1 MCALAHLDARGRSS
15 PTLDPVKLAFALVM
29 WSVTTIGGTWLVLAF
44 LRGIGLIKDE
54 REDTS
59 TYTPPSTPTSTG
71 YSGWYSGHASYKPEK
86 ESPYTR
92 DWASVSRKYKEARGW
107 RCEECYVN
115 LFDKRHR
122 RLLHVHHRDNDP
134 KNNYSWNLI
143 ALCVICHSE
152 RPGAGHKRLA
162 GAIRTDGRYDEVRR
176 LRW

>member
-1 MCALAHLDARGRSS
+1 M
-15 PTLDPVKLAFALVM
+15 KFAFALVM
-29 WSVTTIGGTWLVLAF
+29 WLLVTVGGTWLVLSF
-44 LRGIGLIKDE
+44 LRSIGLLKDDHKDDH
-54 REDTS
+54 EDEPR
-59 TYTPPSTPTSTG
+59 YTPPPTTYTTSSD
-71 YSGWYSGHASYKPEK
+71 YSWISYKPTK

-92 DWASVSRKYKEARGW
+92 DWSSVSRKYKESQNW

-115 LFDKRHR
+115 LSDKRYR
-122 RLLHVHHRDNDP
+122 RLLHVHHRDNNP

-176 LRW
+176 LR

>member
-1 MCALAHLDARGRSS
+1 
-15 PTLDPVKLAFALVM
+15 VKLAFAYFM
-29 WSVTTIGGTWLVLAF
+29 WFVTTVGGTWLVLAF
-44 LRGIGLIKDE
+44 LRSIGLIKDE
-54 REDTS
+54 RENPPPPPPS
-59 TYTPPSTPTSTG
+59 TYTPPPPPPSPVSWDFGYTYTPD
-71 YSGWYSGHASYKPEK
+71 K

-92 DWASVSRKYKEARGW
+92 DWGSVSRKHKESRRW

-115 LFDKRHR
+115 LSDKRHR

-134 KNNYSWNLI
+134 KNNYSGNLV

-162 GAIRTDGRYDEVRR
+162 GAIRTDGRYDEVRS

>member
-1 MCALAHLDARGRSS
+1 MASASSRTSARTPRPRPTRRPRRLLRRATGGGWVGVHLVQARERKART
-15 PTLDPVKLAFALVM
+15 PA
-29 WSVTTIGGTWLVLAF
+29 IGPRCRA
-44 LRGIGLIKDE
+44 
-54 REDTS
+54 S
-59 TYTPPSTPTSTG
+59 T
-71 YSGWYSGHASYKPEK
+71 
-86 ESPYTR
+86 
-92 DWASVSRKYKEARGW
+92 RKRVGW

-115 LFDKRHR
+115 LSEKRHR